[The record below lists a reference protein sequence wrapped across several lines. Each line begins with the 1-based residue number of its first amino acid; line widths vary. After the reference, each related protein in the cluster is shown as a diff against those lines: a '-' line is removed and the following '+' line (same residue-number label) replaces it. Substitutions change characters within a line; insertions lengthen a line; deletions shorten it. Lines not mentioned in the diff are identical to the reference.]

1 MSQAER
7 DRLVALK
14 KAKRKLITQKEAA
27 EEIGI
32 TERQVRRLLRKLKR
46 LGDKAVIH
54 GLRGQPSN
62 RRLASATEQ
71 EAMGILSDPVY
82 RGFGPT
88 LAAEYLRKKHKLAV
102 SKETLRNWMGKAGLW
117 KSHSRRIAEVH
128 VWRPRRSCFGDLV
141 QWDTSEHDWLE
152 GRGEEIYLIAMIDDA
167 TSQLLARFVRHD
179 STVENMGLLRQYLLL
194 FGRPL
199 AFYTDKASLF
209 QTAEKTKRGEQRGGK
224 DQAEMP
230 PTQIGRALRELNI
243 VWIPAHSP
251 QAKGRVE
258 RGFGTAQD
266 RLVKGLR
273 VAGARTLEE
282 ANAYL
287 DAEFLPWWN
296 QTLAVVPANPTD
308 AHRPLGKEH
317 DLAAILSHVEER
329 QVANDYTVRYDGKI
343 YQIDRKDVR
352 SGMRGAKVRVELRLD
367 GSMAICFRNRYVGA
381 KQCAPAPKVAAAK
394 PAKPRRSV
402 PRRRGSDWNKNFD
415 LHTAPKIW
423 QVAGSSGARKAESLV

>member
-1 MSQAER
+1 MTQAER

-14 KAKRKLITQKEAA
+14 KAKKKLITQKEAA

-54 GLRGQPSN
+54 ALRGRPSN
-62 RRLASATEQ
+62 QRLSAATEQ

-88 LAAEYLRKKHKLAV
+88 LAAEYLRKKHKLTV
-102 SKETLRNWMGKAGLW
+102 SKETLRNWMSKAGLW
-117 KSHSRRIAEVH
+117 KSHSRHIEEVH

-152 GRGEEIYLIAMIDDA
+152 GRGEKIYLIVMIDDA
-167 TSQLLARFVRHD
+167 TSRWFGRFVRHD
-179 STVENMGLLRQYLLL
+179 STAENMGMLGRYLVR

-209 QTAEKTKRGEQRGGK
+209 QSAEKTKRGEQRGAK
-224 DQAEMP
+224 DQSEMP
-230 PTQIGRALRELNI
+230 LTQIGRALHELNI

-273 VAGARTLEE
+273 VAGASTLEQ

-287 DAEFLPWWN
+287 DAEFMPWWN
-296 QTLAVVPANPTD
+296 RTLAVVPAHPTD

-329 QVANDYTVRYDGKI
+329 QVTNDYTLRYDGKL

-352 SGMRGAKVRVELRLD
+352 PGLRGAKVRVELRLD
-367 GSMAICFRNRYVGA
+367 GSIAIRFQDRYVGA
-381 KQCAPAPKVAAAK
+381 KRCDPAPKVAATK
-394 PAKPRRSV
+394 PATPPRRSA

-415 LHTAPKIW
+415 LHQAPKIW
-423 QVAGSSGARKAESLV
+423 QVVKSSGARMEPRP

>member
-1 MSQAER
+1 MTQAER

-14 KAKRKLITQKEAA
+14 KAKKKLITQKEAA

-32 TERQVRRLLRKLKR
+32 TERQVRRLLRKLRR

-54 GLRGQPSN
+54 ALRGQPSN
-62 RRLASATEQ
+62 RRLSAATEQ
-71 EAMGILSDPVY
+71 EAIGILSDPVY

-88 LAAEYLRKKHKLAV
+88 LAAEYLRKKHKLTV

-117 KSHSRRIAEVH
+117 KSHRRRVEEVH
-128 VWRPRRSCFGDLV
+128 MWRPRRSCFGDLV

-152 GRGEEIYLIAMIDDA
+152 GRGEKIYLIAMIDDA
-167 TSQLLARFVRHD
+167 TSRWFARFVRHD
-179 STVENMGLLRQYLLL
+179 STVENMGLLREYLIR

-209 QTAEKTKRGEQRGGK
+209 QSAEKTKRGEQRGAK
-224 DQAEMP
+224 DPVEMP

-287 DAEFLPWWN
+287 DGEFVPWWN
-296 QTLAVVPANPTD
+296 QTLAVVPANSTD

-329 QVANDYTVRYDGKI
+329 QVTNDYTVRYDGKL

-352 SGMRGAKVRVELRLD
+352 PGMRGAKVRVELRLD
-367 GSMAICFRNRYVGA
+367 GSLAIRFRDRYVGA
-381 KQCAPAPKVAAAK
+381 KQRESAPKVAATK
-394 PAKPRRSV
+394 PAIPRRSA

-415 LHTAPKIW
+415 LHKAPKIW
-423 QVAGSSGARKAESLV
+423 QVMESSGARAESRP